1 MYSFNPCKINFA
13 RLPIV
18 SGTFVC
24 IIFTKLNTFGSL
36 LISGENRYL
45 ALRLF
50 NFVHSYKKWISSPMT
65 DLSQFVQCLSALGTL
80 KCLLLLTGNLCV
92 PILNWN
98 NAFLKCSGRISV
110 YFSFPCGYLKVL
122 YIILLLSIAS
132 HVILMCQSY
141 LNWSHSHLC
150 TLLLST
156 LKSCVA
162 QI

>member
-1 MYSFNPCKINFA
+1 MNLITHN
-13 RLPIV
+13 R
-18 SGTFVC
+18 FVTIC
-24 IIFTKLNTFGSL
+24 TMS
-36 LISGENRYL
+36 
-45 ALRLF
+45 
-50 NFVHSYKKWISSPMT
+50 ISSRYIKVFT
-65 DLSQFVQCLSALGTL
+65 VIDSV
-80 KCLLLLTGNLCV
+80 TGNLCV

-110 YFSFPCGYLKVL
+110 YFSFPCEYLKNL

-132 HVILMCQSY
+132 HVILLCQSC

-162 QI
+162 QIIITHAIILNFFINTLNPA